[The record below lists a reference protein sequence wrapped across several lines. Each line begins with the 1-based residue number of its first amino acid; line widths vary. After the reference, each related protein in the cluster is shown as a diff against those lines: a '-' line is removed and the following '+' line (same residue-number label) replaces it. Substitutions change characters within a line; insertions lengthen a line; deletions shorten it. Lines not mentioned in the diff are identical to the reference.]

1 MKKFLVL
8 LFYILISSAV
18 IISQSSASD
27 DNSVN
32 SDDIREKEQKITENI
47 SEQVEKQI
55 PRVTD
60 PQMEKKLSEEA
71 AKIKPY
77 MGRDLNYEVR
87 IIKRNDPHA
96 FSLPGGLTYITT
108 GCLIS

>member
-55 PRVTD
+55 PRVRG
-60 PQMEKKLSEEA
+60 PEVEKRLSDLTA
-71 AKIKPY
+71 MIKPH
-77 MGRDLNYEVR
+77 MTRDLN
-87 IIKRNDPHA
+87 
-96 FSLPGGLTYITT
+96 
-108 GCLIS
+108 